1 MENMKLNGAL
11 KKYFATKAEVPEKRQ
26 NCPPAE
32 SLEMYASGKLGPD
45 ERQRIDSHVKSC
57 KFCDGL
63 IEGVL
68 FYSAYEKHIKLEAV
82 PDRVKNK
89 AKSLN
94 PAYKIKENKIMKH
107 FRKNIWFMLSIL
119 SLAVS
124 FFTSRYFMQFI
135 ILAVIF
141 GLKWIFN
148 GGSTRALIMIYNAW
162 KKHDKEG
169 SEELEKIF
177 KRRL

>member
-1 MENMKLNGAL
+1 MENIKLNGAL
-11 KKYFATKAEVPEKRQ
+11 KKYFAAKAEVPEKKQ
-26 NCPPAE
+26 SCPPAE
-32 SLEMYASGKLGPD
+32 SLEMYASGKLGVD
-45 ERQRIDSHVKSC
+45 ERRRIGGHVKNC

-63 IEGVL
+63 IEDAL
-68 FYSAYEKHIKLEAV
+68 FYSVYAKHVKSEAV

-94 PAYKIKENKIMKH
+94 PAYKIKEKKIMRH
-107 FRKNIWFMLSIL
+107 FKRNIWLALSL
-119 SLAVS
+119 SSLAVS

-135 ILAVIF
+135 ILTVIF
-141 GLKWIFN
+141 GFKWIFN

-177 KRRL
+177 KGRL